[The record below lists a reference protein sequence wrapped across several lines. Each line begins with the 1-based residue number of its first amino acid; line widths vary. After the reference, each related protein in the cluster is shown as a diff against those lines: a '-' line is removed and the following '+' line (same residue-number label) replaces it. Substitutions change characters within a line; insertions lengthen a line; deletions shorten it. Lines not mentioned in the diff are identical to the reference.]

1 VLKVIDLAPNCYA
14 EENEFSTVKR
24 DVIIVHSPLCPDP
37 DIGTGAMTVDSGR
50 VTEQHWSFNEA
61 SELVDAPFN

>member
-14 EENEFSTVKR
+14 EDNEFSTVKG

-37 DIGTGAMTVDSGR
+37 DIGTGAMAADSWR
-50 VTEQHWSFNEA
+50 VTEQHRSFDEA
-61 SELVDAPFN
+61 SELDDAPSN